1 MPFDAS
7 TAAGGA
13 APADPLALSA
23 FRRAWD
29 RLAATVDP
37 MVLTGGAA
45 VVAVGAVIAVVV
57 LASSGGGGT
66 PSPPVIPAANSVVTG
81 TTSTEAAESSASES
95 NSTEAGSA
103 IETSTVEQELNEYAE
118 DYSNEDVEGLKN
130 LFAEDLER
138 HDEGHAPEDLTA
150 ALATYEK
157 QFGELEHPVYTLT
170 GEQIEP
176 GAGEASVTAHWS
188 VTSQNGT
195 VQGTIHFHLVLQE
208 ERLLID
214 RLMIEHAK

>member
-1 MPFDAS
+1 MPFGAS

-13 APADPLALSA
+13 PPADPLAGTP

-29 RLAATVDP
+29 RLTARVDP
-37 MVLTGGAA
+37 MVLTGGAV

-57 LASSGGGGT
+57 LASGGGGGT
-66 PSPPVIPAANSVVTG
+66 PSPVIPAASSVLTE
-81 TTSTEAAESSASES
+81 TTSTEATESTASEGSAS
-95 NSTEAGSA
+95 EAGSA
-103 IETSTVEQELNEYAE
+103 TVESSTVEQELSEYAE
-118 DYSNEDVEGLKN
+118 DYSNEDVEGLKD

-138 HDEGHAPEDLTA
+138 HEESHAPEDLAA
-150 ALATYEK
+150 ALANYEK

-170 GEQIEP
+170 DEQIEP

-188 VTSQNGT
+188 VTSQNPT
-195 VQGTIHFHLVLQE
+195 RQGTIHFHLVQQE

-214 RLMIEHAK
+214 RLAIEDVK